1 MIYETAVVVRAE
13 ATEDALAK
21 IKSNVNEVITAGKGE
36 IILEDDWGVKSFAQ
50 PTEKG
55 ATKGRYLYVM
65 YKSEDG
71 AINAELERRYRISED
86 VIKFIVIKLG
96 RDEDQKKITD
106 AYANPNSSKTADEGK
121 SRLDLEKEK
130 KLFAKRKSC
139 WFSAK
144 KVEPDWKD
152 PSTYSWLVN
161 EFGKIS
167 PARITGLRPK
177 YQRSATTAV
186 KRARAMGLISY
197 MSGRTVR

>member
-13 ATEDALAK
+13 AGEEELAK
-21 IKSNVNEVITAGKGE
+21 IKASVKDVISSSKAEVI
-36 IILEDDWGVKSFAQ
+36 IEDDWGVKSFAQ

-55 ATKGRYLYVM
+55 VQKGRYVYFM
-65 YKSEDG
+65 YKAETGELNS
-71 AINAELERRYRISED
+71 ELERRYRISED
-86 VIKFIVIKLG
+86 VIKFIVLKLG
-96 RDEDQKKITD
+96 RDEELKKIQEN
-106 AYANPNSSKTADEGK
+106 YRNPNSKSADEGK

-197 MSGRTVR
+197 MSGRTIR